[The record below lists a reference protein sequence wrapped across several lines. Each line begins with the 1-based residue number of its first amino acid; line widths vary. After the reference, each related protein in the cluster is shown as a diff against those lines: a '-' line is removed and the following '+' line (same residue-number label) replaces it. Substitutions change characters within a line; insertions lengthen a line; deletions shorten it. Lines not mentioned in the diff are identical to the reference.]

1 MRRFPWCAAL
11 ADAALTACC
20 VSACINAMPTA
31 YEVPYDPSVALLVSF
46 VFALV
51 LASLIHLAKKKWL
64 LPCGLFA
71 ALTALFG
78 FLTRGPIA
86 NGAKLLWYSA
96 ARLWSLDFSILP
108 TPEDPGILAF
118 PESYVTALLVFAAA
132 VLTLVTA
139 VLVIKPKLPIFA
151 LLVPVPAMAP
161 CFIYTDC
168 RPAVFTMVLLAIYIA
183 GVLFGYEI
191 KKKDVRSAGTGKL
204 LFLLL
209 LAGVGA
215 AILIA
220 SPQDKFEPIPFAQ
233 RRSFIE
239 TFGPLRDSIFTRQ
252 FSNPREYDLQAEG
265 DRQIEDEKAFS
276 VNCSS
281 TGVFLLRTH
290 SYGRYT
296 GAMWRSASEYQGDWN
311 SLEALG
317 STQNGG
323 SSFMAIRDAYMSE
336 RITPYAF
343 TRREEVEV
351 GESYVR
357 AYGRTAYIWSFKPR
371 VVFEASDPTPD
382 EEEYY
387 KFALREYTLP
397 DGPLKTK
404 LISLLEQMAPVAYK
418 ESDGGYRLGSGW
430 EDVFGYDPAADDSSL
445 PLWVIID
452 GTYVQPLTSSS
463 MLPGN
468 VVLVI
473 DPDRPYLT
481 ARNIAK
487 LVRSSGK
494 YTLEPGLVPS
504 GYDFVEYFLNE
515 SKRGYCVHFASA
527 TAALLQAAGI
537 PARYVVGYRAEVT
550 EADTWVDVP
559 RGASHAWTEVYIKGV
574 GWVPV
579 ESTASFSENTGY
591 TARGEIIPDTPSVTP
606 VPDVTLPPVEVTRR
620 PHDPLIPTLEPTARP
635 TRTPLTPTEPTEPAE
650 KSPLG
655 WFIALGAA
663 AAAAALWQ
671 GVGAIIRAVRRRR
684 FTQKDS
690 RAAVLEMLRYLGSLR
705 GMGAELPKD
714 FDMLSLE
721 AAFSNHS
728 MENRQKELLE
738 IVERNRSCLMKHSP
752 FMRFVMKWVTFRL

>member
-1 MRRFPWCAAL
+1 MRRFPWAAAI

-20 VSACINAMPTA
+20 VTACVNGMPTA
-31 YEVPYDPSVALLVSF
+31 YEVPYAAPVTILASVAFALLLVP
-46 VFALV
+46 
-51 LASLIHLAKKKWL
+51 LIHAAKKAWL
-64 LPCGLFA
+64 LPCAGFA
-71 ALTALFG
+71 ALTAIYG
-78 FLTRGPIA
+78 FFAHGPIA
-86 NGAKLLWYSA
+86 NGAKLLWYA
-96 ARLWSLDFSILP
+96 GARLWSLDFSLLP
-108 TPEDPGILAF
+108 TPEDPGLLAF
-118 PESYVTALLVFAAA
+118 PESDVTAFLVFSAA
-132 VLTLVTA
+132 VLTLITA
-139 VLVIKPKLPIFA
+139 LLLIKPKLPVFA
-151 LLVPVPAMAP
+151 LLVPMPAMAL

-168 RPAVFTMVLLAIYIA
+168 RPAVFTVVLAALYCA

-191 KKKDVRSAGTGKL
+191 KKRDVRSAGTGRL
-204 LFLLL
+204 LFLVLL
-209 LAGVGA
+209 GAAA
-215 AILIA
+215 AILLIV
-220 SPQDKFEPIPFAQ
+220 SPQSKYEPIPFAQ

-239 TFGPLRDSIFTRQ
+239 TFGPLRDSIFSRQ

-296 GAMWRSASEYQGDWN
+296 GTMWRSAPEYDGSWN

-323 SSFMAIRDAYMSE
+323 TSFIGVRDAYMNE
-336 RITPYAF
+336 RVTPYAF
-343 TRREEVEV
+343 TPREDVSV

-371 VVFEASDPTPD
+371 VVFDAADPTPD

-387 KFALREYTLP
+387 KFAKLEYTLP

-430 EDVFGYDPAADDSSL
+430 EDIFGYNPAADGSSL
-445 PLWVIID
+445 PLWAIID
-452 GTYVQPLTSSS
+452 GTYVNSLTSSS
-463 MLPGN
+463 MLPVNAG
-468 VVLVI
+468 LVI
-473 DPDRPYLT
+473 DPDRPYQT

-487 LVRSSGK
+487 LVRSSGE
-494 YTLEPGLVPS
+494 YTLEPGLVPP
-504 GYDFVEYFLNE
+504 GYDFVEYFLKE

-527 TAALLQAAGI
+527 TAALLQAVGI

-579 ESTASFSENTGY
+579 ESTAGFSENTGY
-591 TARGEIIPDTPSVTP
+591 TGRGDIVPDTPSVTP
-606 VPDVTLPPVEVTRR
+606 VPDVTLPPVEITRR
-620 PHDPLIPTLEPTARP
+620 PHDPAVPTGEPTARP
-635 TRTPLTPTEPTEPAE
+635 TRAPFTPSGPTEPVK
-650 KSPLG
+650 KSSRG
-655 WFIALGAA
+655 WLAALGAA
-663 AAAAALWQ
+663 AVAAALWQ
-671 GVGAIIRAVRRRR
+671 GVGALIRAGRRRR
-684 FTQKDS
+684 FGQKDS

-705 GMGAELPKD
+705 GYGAELPKD
-714 FDMLSLE
+714 FDSLRLE
-721 AAFSNHS
+721 AAFSNHP
-728 MENRQKELLE
+728 MKRRQKELLAL
-738 IVERNRSCLMKHSP
+738 VAQNRANVLRHSP
-752 FMRFVMKWVTFRL
+752 FMRFIMKWVVFRL